1 MILERAF
8 PVSSILLA
16 AIGFLGLVFTG
27 EIPGG
32 LVLIGLASLV
42 VSLAQAMERAGERLA
57 RQIASL
63 SSATW
68 NVFLIAVFVFFGA
81 DLLLIS
87 RDILPAAVH
96 FLILLMSIKL
106 FHLHQRKDFLQLYA
120 ISFLELLAAAA
131 LTVDLWYAGVFIAYV
146 FAAIWTLILYHLRN
160 EVEEARAA
168 VQAGKE
174 FHALSPIS
182 RPVTAQFFWT
192 TNGIAVGSFCLTM
205 AIFFLIPRIGAGFFQ
220 KNRVDLIRTSGFSEK
235 VDLGVIGAVKL
246 DPTVVMRVELPDQKA
261 PILEGLY
268 FRGAAYDTY
277 DGRSWANRLAARRLL
292 GRTPDG
298 GFMVPSEQTL
308 AVPGSAVMRQEVL
321 IEALDTTVLFGAS
334 FVESVKGS
342 FVVVQMDGMW
352 GLYLP
357 FPSSARFQYSVRS
370 IPGRLREDDRAA
382 TSFIYPVFIRE
393 HYLQLPDTS
402 SRVAALAREV
412 TSAASTPYGRA
423 RAIEQHLRR
432 SYQYS
437 LDVGTTASADPVEDF
452 LFARKTGYC
461 EHYATAMVV
470 MLRTLG
476 IPSRLVTGFLPGAWN
491 DFGNYYTI
499 RQQDAHAWVEVYFP
513 RSGWVTF
520 DPTPSVPAAAPSLVW
535 WNIDKIVDSIRLR
548 WDRYVVQY
556 SFRDQMAVAKSLRDQ
571 SERVRSEVSDFVST
585 VTRGLASARAWLVE
599 LARVRGWTLAIGLAA
614 GAFVIGMVL
623 AVILRGQGRRQRQ
636 LDPRTPRQVA
646 ASQLY
651 SRMLRILKARGLQK
665 SPGAT
670 PLEFARQVAHEWRD
684 AAPFVRPLTDLY
696 CQVRFGQASLSSA
709 EAQKVH
715 DLLARLRAVRR

>member
-1 MILERAF
+1 ML
-8 PVSSILLA
+8 
-16 AIGFLGLVFTG
+16 TG
-27 EIPGG
+27 QIPGA
-32 LVLIGLASLV
+32 LVLLGHASLV
-42 VSLAQAMERAGERLA
+42 VGAARAMELAGGRLA
-57 RQIASL
+57 RQIAGL

-68 NVFLIAVFVFFGA
+68 NVLLIAVFVFFGA

-106 FHLHQRKDFLQLYA
+106 FHLRQRKDFLQLYA

-160 EVEEARAA
+160 EAEEARAA

-174 FHALSPIS
+174 LHDPSPIP
-182 RPVTAQFFWT
+182 RPVTAQFFWA
-192 TNGIAVGSFCLTM
+192 TNGIAVVSFCLTM

-261 PILEGLY
+261 PIPEGLY

-298 GFMVPSEQTL
+298 GFLVPSELML
-308 AVPGSAVMRQEVL
+308 AVPESAVMHQEIL
-321 IEALDTTVLFGAS
+321 IE
-334 FVESVKGS
+334 
-342 FVVVQMDGMW
+342 
-352 GLYLP
+352 
-357 FPSSARFQYSVRS
+357 
-370 IPGRLREDDRAA
+370 
-382 TSFIYPVFIRE
+382 
-393 HYLQLPDTS
+393 
-402 SRVAALAREV
+402 ALAREV
-412 TSAASTPYGRA
+412 TSGESTPYGRA

-437 LDVGTTASADPVEDF
+437 LDVGTTVSADPVDDF
-452 LFARKTGYC
+452 LFTRKTGYC

-470 MLRTLG
+470 LLRALG
-476 IPSRLVTGFLPGAWN
+476 IPARLVTGFLPGLWN

-520 DPTPSVPAAAPSLVW
+520 DPTPSVPAAVPSWVW
-535 WNIDKIVDSIRLR
+535 WNIGKIVDSIRLR

-556 SFRDQMAVAKSLRDQ
+556 SFRDQMAVAKSLRDR
-571 SERVRSEVSDFVST
+571 SEKVRSEVSDFVST

-599 LARVRGWTLAIGLAA
+599 LAHAGGWALAIGLAA
-614 GAFVIGMVL
+614 GTLVIGMVL
-623 AVILRGQGRRQRQ
+623 AVLLRGHGRRQQQ

-646 ASQLY
+646 AIQLY
-651 SRMLRILKARGLQK
+651 TRM
-665 SPGAT
+665 
-670 PLEFARQVAHEWRD
+670 
-684 AAPFVRPLTDLY
+684 
-696 CQVRFGQASLSSA
+696 
-709 EAQKVH
+709 
-715 DLLARLRAVRR
+715 